1 MNAFLPRAASAL
13 LFLGLVAGCN
23 DRMGSGS
30 GSGRAALPTSGTNT
44 PIQMNA
50 IKRVLEAEAAAL
62 PAAGTGTRAEES
74 S

>member
-44 PIQMNA
+44 PQPPEQ
-50 IKRVLEAEAAAL
+50 RSGPL
-62 PAAGTGTRAEES
+62 PAGNSTNSSITPNTR
-74 S
+74 